1 MQGAGYLDEEI
12 NQNLGVAQTSSAA
25 AGYGANDGSYTP
37 LKQEK
42 FQALPVDTNDAIVNE
57 LNAESND
64 LMARSLKSP
73 ALRQLES
80 IVEKGNGFDFYRDG
94 MDHFMAYDFGHSKYD
109 EGVTNALTSEA
120 VKINRANEQ
129 TIFAPVA
136 NGLGRCGIRTVGT
149 IASIGAGILDFAG
162 RIAFGK
168 SKKDFDLMEG
178 VAQGEDYVIDK
189 WNEFLPVYQTG
200 DQERIAREHPLDPSY
215 LTSGASVATFIDNIG
230 FTIGAAV
237 GSGWLAK
244 LGSKAMIGL
253 STAMTGDA
261 ILKVTSKEDYDSSRI
276 LPAALAAAGTVVGG
290 AAGKVIKPF
299 MRVQLGT
306 IAAAEMSAIGEGGIE
321 GVNAKKEF
329 INEKFAFYD
338 SMTNQR
344 KAELKQQYDK
354 TATEAANKAYNE
366 VKLNGGT
373 EEEARAAM
381 LAAQQKAMAGYENDL
396 AIIDWQGT
404 KAKNQV
410 LGESENVRN
419 LTALLNIPILTA
431 SNYIQWGKVLSGGFK
446 TNRSMVNIEMRAGA
460 KEAGKAAYKDALNN
474 AKDGAARRAVKANR
488 ANIENKAAMEWA
500 RANGGNL
507 FDAPNPNL
515 TVRDYAEIFLKH
527 PMAEGSEEINQA
539 AAANFSKGYY
549 EWKTDNYYSQVSDLD
564 TYRETES
571 AWQAGMKGLVNTY
584 FSESAWNE
592 FLMGAL
598 TGLIGIPG
606 WRGFRERTMNVY
618 DQDGKALPEPNITEK
633 RHYFPFVMR
642 GGVYGEWKKM
652 KQDKENA
659 AKLADQLNKYITPE
673 NINRL
678 QAAFNNL
685 AKNAQYNKDKK
696 VFVENG
702 DKFNYQTAADKEL
715 VNALETFQNA
725 GQMSLFKTLVH
736 SLYDVKTAEDMIA
749 LQEQTTTTDAD
760 GVKHG
765 PYSEFHIMELDENAT
780 DAQREANE
788 EEMRKMR
795 EKIKENA
802 DHLVEAID
810 MYEKARYQLDWETKQ
825 GLTDS
830 QLNCL
835 TWYKVRLGLFDSRA
849 KDMYTKTQSFLGDIM
864 NNFDKL
870 IETEEAEAEAT
881 IAALKDRLKDDKFGE
896 EDKKKIQEQIEQTEL
911 GLKLYK
917 EGAEG
922 FRQRYEKARRESDP
936 LKAVNILFAGNM
948 RAKPI
953 IDKKGRLDFIP
964 FGRNKNQE
972 KAFEEARLQY
982 NIGFF
987 IQELCRSIENAEG
1000 YSTANAVIASTI
1012 LDNQDQLNEMASYI
1026 RDMHECVG
1034 RSLFFKDMYQSFKDN
1049 PTLMVK
1055 MEYQAQQDDAI
1066 KARQKEVDEA
1076 TDEVSKSADSLPH
1089 LYDAVV
1095 KMILDGKDVN
1105 LISEAINKLAKEGN
1119 QAAKDFN
1126 VNQMFV
1132 RVFVNAL
1139 DDVVAD
1145 GIKGMELTYKAIIIQ
1160 AVLDA
1165 SRDAVGGEEIL
1176 KLAQEKLNEIFK
1188 DKKSLQKYIT
1198 DNKLASGDFANVDK
1212 FFSDDV
1218 AVVQRDAK
1226 GEIVRGPNKIPIRT
1240 LTGKD
1245 TLAILRETTPEILA
1259 AAKNKVAEK
1268 YKIYTAYS
1276 GGEHMTDEEIQAY
1289 NDKIK
1294 NATKG
1299 SLADFESKTLDV
1311 QHALTQIG
1319 PDAGEATDAQGTTT
1333 TQQGGTSTS
1342 QQGGTTTKQGGTTTT
1357 TTIQQA
1363 STKSDEIQAAEKEVE
1378 KWKDSINFLEYELQK
1393 EEDIAKNDSLPA
1405 EDRGASAQKVQ
1416 QRRAELDIARQ
1427 KLAEAQKKLD
1437 DLRQKDTNGQG
1448 STNGQD
1454 GQQDGT
1460 STDEELA
1467 KAQKELEELK
1477 RQQEELERQRKE
1489 AEEAAKKNP
1498 PQGDE
1503 SNDDE
1508 TDTETNTDD
1517 NTDTEE
1523 DTDTDVDEDEDT
1535 DTEEEEELTIE
1546 EEEEANKL
1554 DERIKEIE
1562 EELKDAESGESRHSL
1577 EAERD
1582 DLKKKSE
1589 ELRKK
1594 AEEIRPQREKEW
1606 AERKERRKR
1615 EKKQKAAEKRDKKET
1630 PREREERLRKLEE
1643 EIQRKI
1649 DEKMEE
1655 MERLEADKADEEA
1668 ADAMEDTDIVV
1679 GDDDNIN
1686 SNEAAVEEREKA
1698 ETEQG
1703 KDKKSVWRPI
1713 LSYFNLE
1720 FRKKFKRLVKNCR
1733 VKFVKGG
1740 VVECKEG
1747 EAGWCEAF
1755 WQTYKKLGIF
1765 SCLDDVEKG
1774 SPDAIRVG
1782 QEVFFLID
1790 AVEVGK
1796 ETSKYLGLTA
1806 EECQYNGKPIV
1817 WMVVK
1822 RKDGS
1827 LQAIGSLATNDK
1839 KLYEYDQTPLY
1850 EEMKARFEEGGGRAY
1865 MHYRSSSIEEIHTG
1879 YVALSKENNN
1889 LVNVYGSKY
1898 NAKFVVNVQ
1907 SKKKMENGGLAIVAG
1922 GVEGVIA
1929 DPQSLPSGRLN
1940 CLVKDNVNG
1949 QYIHYNCLVARYGK
1963 TLDAQNSR
1971 AWRAADD
1978 VIRNFLT
1985 EIYKSKTLEKAK
1997 KNATKFYIK
2006 LNKIVNLSGCG
2017 IHLSVRQNKETKQF
2031 YVVIG
2036 RQSKDSKLKTDKAGN
2051 VIKSKKGTALHVR
2064 QEKNFKLKGE
2074 ADTISVDSFRKQL
2087 AGEEGLPFTIKTREL
2102 EAYNKKED
2110 SADREKI
2117 ANLVEDGIISVN
2129 IENGHDHLVGAH
2141 VDVST
2146 ELNETSEARREREKR
2161 EAATY
2166 AEEKKDNVYS
2176 KEILGH
2182 EIEVDDRYHEVRVDG
2197 KTVKNKRTERLL
2209 KVIVNDEVLYDYV
2222 EDNTGGVLMSQIFVY
2237 NNKENKIEVLYCNN
2251 DGFVESPASH
2261 DEIHFFGDKGQFE
2274 DFCDIQKNLGELLV
2288 GYQNELGG
2296 FLSQLLKV
2304 AEGKGLNRFSQ
2315 PAVFVACLMREIA
2328 DDLKSIKK
2336 IIPLDKVFDLSAYL
2350 GSPFF
2355 DERYAPEGFSPYEN
2369 DIEEFVG
2376 RIFYGLIKSEV
2387 FDVKNHKGFMGYVY
2401 AYEEEDGTRIYRDQD
2416 GREISQY
2423 GLFLKEK
2430 FLEKPT
2436 PDASEQPVA
2445 TQQQPTS
2452 TPTAEEQQQPSPKP
2466 TPTTVTEEQQ
2476 PQQPAPTTQETQQGE
2491 EQQPDPTVD
2500 PEQGTEEQ
2508 GSEGGNIS
2516 GSNIS
2521 ETVSEV
2527 NRKGRCFT
2535 LFEDDPF
2542 SIRKPTDEKAAKMNR
2557 EREMAA
2563 VRRIFPSMTHDES
2576 VEFVDD
2582 LIEVGSKGLVAQG
2595 VFKNGRMVVS
2605 KNAVRGTLFHEAFH
2619 KIYRTALTE
2628 QVQKDLLDDVRR
2640 VMDNYGL
2647 NDFQAEEIL
2656 CDWFRDYM
2664 VDQVYGKSWTQRI
2677 KDFFRRL
2684 FNLVRPGYEGLTSVT
2699 LDIFAEA
2706 QEGSY
2711 DRPRFEYKTVK
2722 QERIEEYNRLGLT
2735 YREMAILEDA
2745 RNAYDARTAE
2755 EKSMLAEAGITRR
2768 MFNRL
2773 SPKSREDIIDC
2784 L

>member
-12 NQNLGVAQTSSAA
+12 NQNLGVAQTSSAN
-25 AGYGANDGSYTP
+25 AGYGNGDGSYTP

-42 FQALPVDTNDAIVNE
+42 FQPLPIDTNDEFVNTI
-57 LNAESND
+57 NAQTND
-64 LMARSLKSP
+64 AMADRLKSSG
-73 ALRQLES
+73 LRS
-80 IVEKGNGFDFYRDG
+80 VEDIYDMGHGTAPYRDG
-94 MDHFMAYDFGHSKYD
+94 MDHFMGFEFGHSKYD

-129 TIFAPVA
+129 TIFAPIA

-149 IASIGAGILDFAG
+149 IVSIGAGILDFAG

-168 SKKDFDLMEG
+168 DKKNFDLMEG

-189 WNEFLPVYQTG
+189 WNEFLPVYQTE
-200 DQERIAREHPLDPSY
+200 DQERIAREHPLDPTS

-244 LGSKAMIGL
+244 LGSKVMIGL

-276 LPAALAAAGTVVGG
+276 LPAALAAAGTVAGG

-354 TATEAANKAYNE
+354 AATEAANKAYNE
-366 VKLNGGT
+366 VKINGGT

-474 AKDGAARRAVKANR
+474 AKDSAARKAVKANR

-500 RANGGNL
+500 RANGGDL
-507 FDAPNPNL
+507 FDVSNPNL
-515 TVRDYAEIFLKH
+515 TVKDYANIFLRH

-539 AAANFSKGYY
+539 AVANFSKGYY

-606 WRGFRERTMNVY
+606 WRGFREKTMNVY
-618 DQDGKALPEPNITEK
+618 DQDGNALPEPNITEK

-678 QAAFNNL
+678 QDAFNNL

-788 EEMRKMR
+788 EEMRKMS

-849 KDMYTKTQSFLGDIM
+849 KEMYTKTQSFLGDIM

-870 IETEEAEAEAT
+870 IETYEAEANAA
-881 IAALKDRLKDDKFGE
+881 IAALKDQLENGNLDE
-896 EDKKKIQEQIEQTEL
+896 NKKKETQEKIERVEL

-917 EGAEG
+917 EGAGE
-922 FRQRYEKARRESDP
+922 FKQRYERARRESDP
-936 LKAVNILFAGNM
+936 LKAVKILFAGNM
-948 RAKPI
+948 EAKPVT
-953 IDKKGRLDFIP
+953 DK
-964 FGRNKNQE
+964 FGRFDFQIRSRNENKV
-972 KAFEEARLQY
+972 KAFEETRLQY
-982 NIGFF
+982 NMDFF
-987 IQELCRSIENAEG
+987 LRELCSSIENAEG
-1000 YSTANAVIASTI
+1000 YSAANALIASAI
-1012 LDNQDQLNEMASYI
+1012 LDDQDQLNEIASSI
-1026 RDMHECVG
+1026 RDMGKCVG
-1034 RSLFFKDMYQSFKDN
+1034 RSVFFKDMYQSFKKN

-1055 MEYQAQQDDAI
+1055 MEYQAQQDNI
-1066 KARQKEVDEA
+1066 VKARQKEVDET
-1076 TDEVSKSADSLPH
+1076 TDEVRKSADTLPH

-1105 LISEAINKLAKEGN
+1105 LISETINKLAKEGN

-1145 GIKGMELTYKAIIIQ
+1145 GVGGMELTYKAIIIQ
-1160 AVLDA
+1160 AVIDA

-1188 DKKSLQKYIT
+1188 DKTSLQKYIT
-1198 DNKLASGDFANVDK
+1198 DNKLASGLHADVDK

-1226 GEIVRGPNKIPIRT
+1226 GEVVRDPKKRPIRT
-1240 LTGKD
+1240 QTGKD
-1245 TLAILRETTPEILA
+1245 TLDILRETTPEILA

-1276 GGEHMTDEEIQAY
+1276 GGEHMTDEEIKAY

-1294 NATKG
+1294 DATKG
-1299 SLADFESKTLDV
+1299 SLADFKSKTLDV

-1319 PDAGEATDAQGTTT
+1319 PDANEATATQTSGTASQQGSTTTTTT
-1333 TQQGGTSTS
+1333 TQQGGTTTTST
-1342 QQGGTTTKQGGTTTT
+1342 QQGNTKQQT
-1357 TTIQQA
+1357 

-1378 KWKDSINFLEYELQK
+1378 KWKNSINFLEYELQK
-1393 EEDIAKNDSLPA
+1393 EEDIASNDSLPT
-1405 EDRGASAQKVQ
+1405 EDREASAQKAQ
-1416 QRRAELDIARQ
+1416 QRRAELGIARQ

-1437 DLRQKDTNGQG
+1437 DLRKKDMNGQG
-1448 STNGQD
+1448 STSKQD
-1454 GQQDGT
+1454 GEQDN
-1460 STDEELA
+1460 TDTDDELTKA
-1467 KAQKELEELK
+1467 KKELEELK
-1477 RQQEELERQRKE
+1477 RQQEELERKRKK

-1498 PQGDE
+1498 SKGDE
-1503 SNDDE
+1503 DNDGD
-1508 TDTETNTDD
+1508 
-1517 NTDTEE
+1517 E
-1523 DTDTDVDEDEDT
+1523 DTDTDIDEDEDT
-1535 DTEEEEELTIE
+1535 DNEDEEEQPIE
-1546 EEEEANKL
+1546 EEEEANRI

-1562 EELKDAESGESRHSL
+1562 EEIEGTEAEEERHSL

-1582 DLKKKSE
+1582 ALKKKSE

-1594 AEEIRPQREKEW
+1594 ADEIRPQREKER
-1606 AERKERRKR
+1606 AERKERRER
-1615 EKKQKAAEKRDKKET
+1615 EKKQKAAEKRDKNET
-1630 PREREERLRKLEE
+1630 PSERAERLKKLEE
-1643 EIQRKI
+1643 EIQRRI
-1649 DEKMEE
+1649 DEKIEE

-1668 ADAMEDTDIVV
+1668 ADAMEDTDTVV
-1679 GDDDNIN
+1679 GDDDNIS
-1686 SNEAAVEEREKA
+1686 SNEATVEEREKA

-1703 KDKKSVWRPI
+1703 KEENKKSVWRPI

-1720 FRKKFKRLVKNCR
+1720 FKKKFKRLVKNCR

-1740 VVECKEG
+1740 VVECKDG

-1774 SPDAIRVG
+1774 SPDAIKEG

-1790 AVEVGK
+1790 AVEAGK

-1822 RKDGS
+1822 RRDGS

-1850 EEMKARFEEGGGRAY
+1850 EEMKARFEDGGGRAY
-1865 MHYRSSSIEEIHTG
+1865 MHNRSSSIEYIHEG

-1907 SKKKMENGGLAIVAG
+1907 SKKNMAKGEKAIIAG
-1922 GVEGVIA
+1922 GVKGVIA
-1929 DPQSLPSGRLN
+1929 NHDSLPSGRLN
-1940 CLVKDNVNG
+1940 CLVQDKVNG
-1949 QYIHYNCLVARYGK
+1949 QYIHYNCFVARYGN

-1971 AWRAADD
+1971 AWKAADD
-1978 VIRNFLT
+1978 VIRKFLT
-1985 EIYKSKTLEKAK
+1985 DIYKCETLEQAKTLSY
-1997 KNATKFYIK
+1997 KFYIE
-2006 LNKIVNLSGCG
+2006 LNNIVNLSGYG
-2017 IHLSVRQNKETKQF
+2017 VNLSVRQDKATKQF
-2031 YVVIG
+2031 YVVIS
-2036 RQSKDSKLKTDKAGN
+2036 RQDREAELKKDKQGN
-2051 VIKSKKGTALHVR
+2051 VLYSKKGTALHVR
-2064 QEKNFKLKGE
+2064 QEKYFRIKGE
-2074 ADTISVDSFRKQL
+2074 ADAISVDSFRKQL
-2087 AGEEGLPFTIKTREL
+2087 AGEEGLPFTIKTSEL
-2102 EAYNKKED
+2102 EAYDNGTD
-2110 SADREKI
+2110 SVDREKI
-2117 ANLVEDGIISVN
+2117 ANLVEDGVIRVN
-2129 IENGHDHLVGAH
+2129 IENGYDHLVGAH

-2146 ELNETSEARREREKR
+2146 ELNETSEARRKRDERD
-2161 EAATY
+2161 AATY
-2166 AEEKKDNVYS
+2166 ADKKKDNVYS
-2176 KEILGH
+2176 KQILGH
-2182 EIEVDDRYHEVRVDG
+2182 EIEVDDRYHEVMVDG
-2197 KTVKNKRTERLL
+2197 KKVANERTKRLL
-2209 KVIVNDEVLYDYV
+2209 KAIVNDEASYDYF
-2222 EDNTGGVLMSQIFVY
+2222 EDKTGVLPSCIFVY
-2237 NNKENKIEVLYCNN
+2237 SGEDKLEILYCDNEGFLQSRKSQDEVPFYGKREDFKDFIINNKNAQSFLLTFK
-2251 DGFVESPASH
+2251 
-2261 DEIHFFGDKGQFE
+2261 
-2274 DFCDIQKNLGELLV
+2274 ELLGDEAFNRIIEEAGV
-2288 GYQNELGG
+2288 
-2296 FLSQLLKV
+2296 
-2304 AEGKGLNRFSQ
+2304 KGLDRLTAPVNYLTGILTELINATIGGR
-2315 PAVFVACLMREIA
+2315 REL
-2328 DDLKSIKK
+2328 DLKEGGGLGLVEQLIY
-2336 IIPLDKVFDLSAYL
+2336 ILQDKSFDS
-2350 GSPFF
+2350 
-2355 DERYAPEGFSPYEN
+2355 RYAPSGYNPQTTEPAEFICGLFFKGKNPEDPMALGLYE
-2369 DIEEFVG
+2369 VKKK
-2376 RIFYGLIKSEV
+2376 YKSGES
-2387 FDVKNHKGFMGYVY
+2387 HEY
-2401 AYEEEDGTRIYRDQD
+2401 QD
-2416 GREISQY
+2416 GQGNTALGSTLYFVENYIKYKQAEEAAATQ
-2423 GLFLKEK
+2423 K
-2430 FLEKPT
+2430 
-2436 PDASEQPVA
+2436 
-2445 TQQQPTS
+2445 TQQQPTPQS
-2452 TPTAEEQQQPSPKP
+2452 T
-2466 TPTTVTEEQQ
+2466 TTITEEQQ
-2476 PQQPAPTTQETQQGE
+2476 PQQPAPVTQETQQGE

-2500 PEQGTEEQ
+2500 PEQGTEAQ
-2508 GSEGGNIS
+2508 GSESVRNIAE
-2516 GSNIS
+2516 GSDYDTTGESDVDAWDNNDD
-2521 ETVSEV
+2521 E
-2527 NRKGRCFT
+2527 
-2535 LFEDDPF
+2535 FEKF

-2557 EREMAA
+2557 EREMTA
-2563 VRRIFPSMTHDES
+2563 VRRIFPSMTHDEC

-2628 QVQKDLLDDVRR
+2628 QVQKGLLEDVRR
-2640 VMDNYGL
+2640 VMDDYGL

-2722 QERIEEYNRLGLT
+2722 EERIEEYNRLGLT

-2745 RNAYDARTAE
+2745 RNSYDARTTE